1 LKNQIYMGS
10 DAFIESALATVKCP
24 EELREIPKIQKYAPP
39 KPLEYY
45 QQIHPNRD
53 AAMYAAYLSG

>member
-1 LKNQIYMGS
+1 MGS